1 MVASRRR
8 APADTGWSSLT
19 DTERRI
25 AVLVSEGLT
34 NAQIGARMF
43 MSRHTARVHLRHVF
57 RKLGVNLSTDRYFFT
72 ISRDSKNDPREMR
85 VMEDGKMRHACS
97 MPSDPLSA

>member
-1 MVASRRR
+1 M
-8 APADTGWSSLT
+8 L
-19 DTERRI
+19 ERI
-25 AVLVSEGLT
+25 VICPLCD
-34 NAQIGARMF
+34 
-43 MSRHTARVHLRHVF
+43 ARVI
-57 RKLGVNLSTDRYFFT
+57 LSTDRYFFT